1 MEKIKVGFL
10 AGSVRKG
17 SYSRAVAKALIGF
30 LPNGFEAEL
39 VDIAELSMYNQ
50 DYDDEGRTP
59 AGWEE
64 FRAKI
69 HSMDAFIFITPEY
82 NRSVPP
88 LLKNAIDI
96 ASRPYGSNAWGG
108 KPAAVVSV
116 STGPIGGFGANHHLR
131 QVAAVLNMYTMQQPE
146 AYLGGLG
153 EQMDENGVVT
163 SEGLNEFL
171 QKFAVSFVRWTGR
184 FTGTK

>member
-1 MEKIKVGFL
+1 MEKIKIGIL

-30 LPNGFEAEL
+30 LPESFEAEL
-39 VDIAELSMYNQ
+39 VDIGALSMYNQ
-50 DYDDEGRTP
+50 DYDDEGRIP

-69 HSMDAFIFITPEY
+69 RGMDAFVFITPEY

-88 LLKNAIDI
+88 VLKNAIDI

-116 STGPIGGFGANHHLR
+116 STGSIGGFGANHHLR

-146 AYLGGLG
+146 AYLGGLV
-153 EQMDENGVVT
+153 EQIDESGAVT
-163 SEGLNEFL
+163 SEQLNQFL
-171 QKFAVSFVRWTGR
+171 QKFAGSFARWTGR
-184 FTGTK
+184 FIGTK